1 MLNKK
6 LIIILLPIIFLVS
19 IQFINAQEKPGKVK
33 TNKMMVQRGDMQEIM
48 NKIAAD
54 STMRMQMIRKIMED
68 EHSHSEMIDNM
79 FSRVNKDSSAYKE
92 MQNYMRTHSR
102 MKNMMQTMM
111 NGNGMTE
118 KKDMMNENKTMKHR
132 MMSDS
137 TMTMKRTD

>member
-1 MLNKK
+1 
-6 LIIILLPIIFLVS
+6 
-19 IQFINAQEKPGKVK
+19 
-33 TNKMMVQRGDMQEIM
+33 M